1 MYLLYGL
8 LTFIVL
14 FCIILL
20 NPFIEVWVEVVIKM
34 RELKE
39 IIETINRHRQVLE
52 EKYKVKN
59 IAIFGSY
66 SRNEQTRES
75 DIDILVEFKEPVGF
89 LFIHLADF
97 LEEILQMK
105 VDLLTPD
112 AIKPNR
118 KEYIMKD
125 IVYV

>member
-1 MYLLYGL
+1 MK
-8 LTFIVL
+8 T
-14 FCIILL
+14 
-20 NPFIEVWVEVVIKM
+20 
-34 RELKE
+34 
-39 IIETINRHRQVLE
+39 LE
-52 EKYKVKN
+52 EIKDIINQHREELEERFKVKS

-66 SRNEQTRES
+66 SRGEQTPQS

-97 LEEILQMK
+97 LEEILGIK

-118 KEYIMKD
+118 KEYIAKD
-125 IVYV
+125 IIYV